1 MPWLRHECTC
11 IFFFISVHT
20 FSPNTLLWILFWH
33 PILRWLLHQ
42 YRCLNNFTSAYPFS
56 SASVYITSLLITYSD
71 FSSDTLFCVGC
82 FIRVYVFASSS
93 LCMCWLLH
101 QCRCLAS
108 VMSAHPFS
116 SSSMYITSLLMLY
129 YAISSDTLFCV
140 CFFWHPILR
149 LLLHECMSI
158 LFFISIHKFSSEAL
172 LWIPFWHPIL
182 HWLLHQCVCI
192 RVFISVDAVSPSLVY
207 SRENRDERERVCDR
221 EWERDR

>member
-42 YRCLNNFTSAYPFS
+42 YRCLDNFTSAHPFS

-129 YAISSDTLFCV
+129 YYAISSDTLFCV

-149 LLLHECMSI
+149 LLL
-158 LFFISIHKFSSEAL
+158 LTPYFAFASS
-172 LWIPFWHPIL
+172 WVYVHS
-182 HWLLHQCVCI
+182 LLHQ
-192 RVFISVDAVSPSLVY
+192 Y
-207 SRENRDERERVCDR
+207 T
-221 EWERDR
+221 